1 MGRLLVT
8 CLALLLCSATW
19 ADFDSGMS
27 AYRLGDYQ
35 RAFKEFRE
43 AAIAGDPTAQ
53 FNVGVMYYR
62 GEHVERDLVKAY
74 GWIELATN
82 RPGTEALIQAQEIL
96 AVMLTPEEV
105 DAGMQL
111 AMDLAERHGLDYRP
125 DYQTHP
131 ETRVA
136 NSLR

>member
-8 CLALLLCSATW
+8 CLALLLCSASW

-43 AAIAGDPTAQ
+43 AAVAGDATAQ

-62 GEHVERDLVKAY
+62 GEFVERDLVKAY

-82 RPGTEALIQAQEIL
+82 QPGTEALIQAQEIL
-96 AVMLTPEEV
+96 AVMLPPEEV
-105 DAGMQL
+105 DAGIEL
-111 AMDLAERHGLDYRP
+111 ARELAQKHGLPYRP
-125 DYQTHP
+125 GHQTP
-131 ETRVA
+131 PTRVA